1 VSLWSGNQGEQS
13 EDGAA
18 AAAGVRIVRSHK
30 LPRLLQM
37 ELALQNSVVKNT
49 ALTSH

>member
-1 VSLWSGNQGEQS
+1 VSLWCGNQGEKS
-13 EDGAA
+13 EDG

-30 LPRLLQM
+30 LQRLLQM